1 MHMYLLEIYCP
12 FSQMLPLQQLKWSG
26 CQDVY
31 QRRVASSNAVPL
43 GEATYTGISYN
54 KGQPSICKIY
64 RNRFFVQLQF
74 LDTTHVLPWSVERFA
89 LAAFKG
95 ALLVVGG
102 KFTSSAKP
110 AGMGEYSNKIFT
122 LSPEGGA
129 AELTLPQMR
138 SACASPAVV
147 TNEGLIVVVHGEGA
161 DSGVEVLDTTIPNPE
176 WKQVEPL
183 PYFSATPSATIVNG
197 YLVVWIGTV
206 YCMHL
211 SYITADRRN
220 TRRLPSN
227 WMALPSPPE
236 SISLQLTSY
245 GGQLAAFII
254 AKDRQVIGYHFD
266 QTHREW
272 IECCKLGTVSTA
284 LPNQPS
290 IRVSVSERLL
300 VVMWDTETETMGGQM
315 VLWGTPANRQHQ
327 QTNRE
332 TETHVT
338 VCWAQIS

>member
-1 MHMYLLEIYCP
+1 MYYR
-12 FSQMLPLQQLKWSG
+12 FSQTLTLKQIKWSEWKG
-26 CQDVY
+26 QYHLSLV
-31 QRRVASSNAVPL
+31 SSNAVHL
-43 GEATYTGISYN
+43 GEDAYIAISDRNGQLSIN
-54 KGQPSICKIY
+54 KITNSYQNQRTMPMIHNI
-64 RNRFFVQLQF
+64 
-74 LDTTHVLPWSVERFA
+74 THVLFPWPVERFA

-110 AGMGEYSNKIFT
+110 AGMGEYNNKIFT

-129 AELTLPQMR
+129 VELTLPQMR

-147 TNEGLIVVVHGEGA
+147 THEGLIVVVHGEGA

-220 TRRLPSN
+220 THRLPSN

-245 GGQLAAFII
+245 GGQLAAFTIST
-254 AKDRQVIGYHFD
+254 DRQVLGYQFD

-272 IECCKLGTVSTA
+272 IKCCALDTVSTA
-284 LPNQPS
+284 LPYQPS
-290 IRVSVSERLL
+290 IRVSTSAHSVA
-300 VVMWDTETETMGGQM
+300 VMWDSVHMPILGSTSGPTMLSINTGSALQSDEGATLR
-315 VLWGTPANRQHQ
+315 VTKSKA
-327 QTNRE
+327 QT
-332 TETHVT
+332 
-338 VCWAQIS
+338 

>member
-1 MHMYLLEIYCP
+1 MPTLK
-12 FSQMLPLQQLKWSG
+12 QLKWSNIKNQHQA
-26 CQDVY
+26 CI
-31 QRRVASSNAVPL
+31 ASSNTL
-43 GEATYTGISYN
+43 QSGEDTYAGISN
-54 KGQPSICKIY
+54 KGQPSICVINGY
-64 RNRFFVQLQF
+64 RNYKQFGRSHYIQF
-74 LDTTHVLPWSVERFA
+74 LNTTHVLPWSVERFA

-110 AGMGEYSNKIFT
+110 AGMGEYSNKIYTFSQADFT
-122 LSPEGGA
+122 LP
-129 AELTLPQMR
+129 PMR

-147 TNEGLIVVVHGEGA
+147 THEGMIIVVHGEGA
-161 DSGVEVLDTTIPNPE
+161 DSGVEVLDTTIPNSD

-183 PYFSATPSATIVNG
+183 PYFSATPSATIVNS

-211 SYITADRRN
+211 SCITADRRN
-220 TRRLPSN
+220 THRLPSN

-245 GGQLAAFII
+245 GGQLAAFTITE
-254 AKDRQVIGYHFD
+254 DRQVLGYQFD
-266 QTHREW
+266 QSHREW

-300 VVMWDTETETMGGQM
+300 VVMWDTDAVTMEGQDRSL
-315 VLWGTPANRQHQ
+315 VPYGTPANRQHRR
-327 QTNRE
+327 TNRE
-332 TETHVT
+332 TTTHVT
-338 VCWAQIS
+338 VCWAWIY

>member
-1 MHMYLLEIYCP
+1 MYYR
-12 FSQMLPLQQLKWSG
+12 FSQTLTLKQIKWSEWKG
-26 CQDVY
+26 QYHLSLV
-31 QRRVASSNAVPL
+31 SSNAVHL
-43 GEATYTGISYN
+43 GEDAYIAISDRNGQLSIN
-54 KGQPSICKIY
+54 KITNSYLNQCTMPTIQNI
-64 RNRFFVQLQF
+64 
-74 LDTTHVLPWSVERFA
+74 THVLFPWPVERFA

-110 AGMGEYSNKIFT
+110 AGMGEYNNKIFT

-129 AELTLPQMR
+129 VELTLPQMR

-147 TNEGLIVVVHGEGA
+147 THEGLIVVVHGEGA
-161 DSGVEVLDTTIPNPE
+161 DSGVEVLNTSIPNPE

-211 SYITADRRN
+211 SCITADRRN
-220 TRRLPSN
+220 THRLPSN

-245 GGQLAAFII
+245 KDQLAAFTIST
-254 AKDRQVIGYHFD
+254 DRQVFGYQFD
-266 QTHREW
+266 QFHREW
-272 IECCKLGTVSTA
+272 IKCCALDTISTA
-284 LPNQPS
+284 LPYQPS
-290 IRVSVSERLL
+290 IRVSTSAHSVA
-300 VVMWDTETETMGGQM
+300 VMWDNMPN
-315 VLWGTPANRQHQ
+315 VLGSTLRMCTGSALQLDKEATPR
-327 QTNRE
+327 
-332 TETHVT
+332 VT
-338 VCWAQIS
+338 KSKAKT